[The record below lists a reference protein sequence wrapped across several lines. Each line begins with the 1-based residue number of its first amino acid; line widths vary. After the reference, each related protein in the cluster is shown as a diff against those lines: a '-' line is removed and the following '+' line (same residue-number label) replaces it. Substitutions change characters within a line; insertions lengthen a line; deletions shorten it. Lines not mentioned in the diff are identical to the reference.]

1 MISCIDFAKK
11 PSYLIEN
18 GGKKSNSFYK
28 NKNKKTDYKQILIG
42 ILGK

>member
-1 MISCIDFAKK
+1 MVSCIDFAKK

-28 NKNKKTDYKQILIG
+28 NKKTDYKQILIG